1 MKLLAF
7 DPGMSLGQ
15 AEFRASDS
23 SFNVPMDCEAEAG
36 FDIVHHYSAQFHRLH
51 SNAVV
56 TVNKVCDAAHACPC
70 VSKQ

>member
-1 MKLLAF
+1 LLTF
-7 DPGMSLGQ
+7 DPLISLGQ

-23 SFNVPMDCEAEAG
+23 NFNLPMDCEAEAG

-56 TVNKVCDAAHACPC
+56 TVNKVRDAAHAYPC
-70 VSKQ
+70 VA